1 MASLNNRVRMP
12 FISTDDVARVARKA
26 ATDSGYGA
34 LSMGSTGGETP
45 LLCPLKK
52 DWSMSIRHAEDD
64 FKRWYEI

>member
-1 MASLNNRVRMP
+1 MP

-26 ATDSGYGA
+26 ATDAGYGA
-34 LSMGSTGGETP
+34 LRMGLTGGEAP

-52 DWSMSIRHAEDD
+52 DLSVSIWHAEDD